1 MNKALN
7 YTGSFLVCILL
18 SGTILAQ
25 DPPPPPGEKVF
36 FITVFLEGLYDV
48 PNLEMRKA
56 MDHDGSNPFP
66 RFDGTIADQIIIEL
80 HDPNDYGTPVWAP
93 ISINLIQ
100 NGMAVANLP
109 ASGVYYLTIK
119 NRNHIETVSATTIN
133 LATDNSYNFSDAAN
147 KAYGSNQ
154 KFLTTG
160 VYGIYAGDVIQNG
173 VVNFIDRSTVQSN
186 LLSIAKGYISSDVN
200 GDGFVNFIDRSIVQS
215 ALLSIVQKI
224 TPN

>member
-1 MNKALN
+1 MNKILN
-7 YTGSFLVCILL
+7 YTGLFLVCILL
-18 SGTILAQ
+18 SGTVLAQ
-25 DPPPPPGEKVF
+25 DPPPPPGEKTF

-56 MDHDGSNPFP
+56 MDHNGSNPYP

-154 KFLTTG
+154 KLLTTG
-160 VYGIYAGDVIQNG
+160 VYGIYAGDINQDDILSGADLVATTDQVRLGANG
-173 VVNFIDRSTVQSN
+173 YRVE
-186 LLSIAKGYISSDVN
+186 DVN
-200 GDGFVNFIDRSIVQS
+200 GDGVMSGADLVQITDNVRLGIAS
-215 ALLSIVQKI
+215 QK
-224 TPN
+224 PN